1 MLADLTSTKKAEYD
15 SLKGHTALE
24 KFRLE
29 LAELKL
35 ACCEKTRDRSQKLSK
50 TEANVGVHL
59 PIGVIMKKE
68 GGWQDPSA
76 VIAGCSRVLKC
87 IALNGKYIKWNQMS
101 ERWEFWF
108 SRKYITDSFEKTWAE
123 RSNMLDKKTPAK
135 ATTSSV
141 YQNDRTN
148 GFEP

>member
-1 MLADLTSTKKAEYD
+1 MLADLTPTKKAEYD

-29 LAELKL
+29 WAELKL
-35 ACCEKTRDRSQKLSK
+35 ACCEKTRDRSQTLSK

-59 PIGVIMKKE
+59 PIGVIMRKE

-87 IALNGKYIKWNQMS
+87 IALNRKYIKWNQMS

-108 SRKYITDSFEKTWAE
+108 SRQYITDSLRKPGRNHQICLTRKRQQRLRPHRFI
-123 RSNMLDKKTPAK
+123 R
-135 ATTSSV
+135 TT
-141 YQNDRTN
+141 
-148 GFEP
+148 